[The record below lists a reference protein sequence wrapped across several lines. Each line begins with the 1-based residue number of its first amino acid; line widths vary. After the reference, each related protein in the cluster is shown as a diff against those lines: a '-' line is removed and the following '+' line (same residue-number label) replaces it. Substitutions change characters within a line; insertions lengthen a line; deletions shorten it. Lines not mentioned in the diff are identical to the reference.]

1 VLLVKQTGFAK
12 WSLTE
17 KFLPWLHHSVRLS
30 LRRSTPFI
38 NVDMIHLLAPDFF
51 LFCAFLSPLLAQNT
65 YFTTP
70 PTAGAELSFH
80 SDPVYAV
87 NSQVQLGWV
96 TDVGSYS
103 IWLWQQAGG
112 KLGSAS
118 CGSQI
123 YSRSILRRLSPLMHI
138 IADLSHL

>member
-1 VLLVKQTGFAK
+1 MVTPTLRQLYDFLFRP
-12 WSLTE
+12 SF
-17 KFLPWLHHSVRLS
+17 KFL
-30 LRRSTPFI
+30 I
-38 NVDMIHLLAPDFF
+38 DVDMIHSLALDFF
-51 LFCAFLSPLLAQNT
+51 LFCAFLGPLLAQNT

-70 PTAGAELSFH
+70 PSAGAELSFD

-96 TDVGSYS
+96 TNVGSYS

-112 KLGSAS
+112 QLGSAA

-123 YSRSILRRLSPLMHI
+123 YSKSILRRLFPVKATSTLTYFTY
-138 IADLSHL
+138 SQG